1 MREFRFDD
9 FTFDCA
15 SRLLLRREVPQHL
28 SPKALQLLQLLL
40 QSRPRALSRE
50 ELYDKLW
57 PATFVCETN
66 LAGVVNELRRAL
78 GDDARAAQYIRTVH
92 GFGYAFCGQVSSS
105 GSGAVPLIPVAI
117 LLAEGRSQQLYEG
130 DNAVGRSLDGRVVLN
145 NSSVSRRHAIV
156 RVVDGEIWIED
167 LNSKN
172 GTYIDGE
179 KITSATLVTRES
191 RIAFGGVTAT
201 IVRRKSGS
209 TGSLRLRAPH
219 PS

>member
-1 MREFRFDD
+1 MRQFRFDD
-9 FTFDCA
+9 FKFDCA
-15 SRLLLRREVPQHL
+15 SHLLLRKDVPQHV
-28 SPKALQLLQLLL
+28 SPKAQQLLQFLLL
-40 QSRPRALSRE
+40 AQPRALSRE

-57 PATFVCETN
+57 PETFVCETN

-92 GFGYAFCGQVSSS
+92 GFGYAFCGKVSSS
-105 GSGAVPLIPVAI
+105 DSGAVPLVPVAI
-117 LLAEGRSQQLYEG
+117 LLAEGRSEQLYEG
-130 DNAVGRSLDGRVVLN
+130 DNAVGRSLDCRVVLN
-145 NSSVSRRHAIV
+145 NASVSRRHAIV
-156 RVVDGEIWIED
+156 RVVAGEVWIED

-172 GTYIDGE
+172 GTYVDE
-179 KITSATLVTRES
+179 QRITSARVTRES
-191 RIAFGGVTAT
+191 RIAFGGVAAT

>member
-1 MREFRFDD
+1 MRQFRFDD
-9 FTFDCA
+9 FTVDCE
-15 SRLLLRREVPQHL
+15 SRLLLRQDVPQHL
-28 SPKALQLLQLLL
+28 SPKAQQLLQLLL

-66 LAGVVNELRRAL
+66 LAGVVNELRRVL
-78 GDDARAAQYIRTVH
+78 GDDARDAKYVRTVH
-92 GFGYAFCGQVSSS
+92 GFGYAFCGKVSSF
-105 GSGAVPLIPVAI
+105 GSGAVPLVPVAI

-145 NSSVSRRHAIV
+145 NSSVSRRHAVI
-156 RVVDGEIWIED
+156 RVVDGEVWIED

-172 GTYIDGE
+172 GTYVDGE
-179 KITSATLVTRES
+179 KITSARLVTRES
-191 RIAFGGVTAT
+191 RIAFAAVAAT
-201 IVRRKSGS
+201 VVRRKSGS